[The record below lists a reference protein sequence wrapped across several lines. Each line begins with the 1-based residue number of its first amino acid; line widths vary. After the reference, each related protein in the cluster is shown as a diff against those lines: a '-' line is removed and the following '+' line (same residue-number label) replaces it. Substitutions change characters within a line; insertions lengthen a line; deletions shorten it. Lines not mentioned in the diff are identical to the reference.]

1 MPRRY
6 FNWKLAIVLLI
17 SLAVLCITAFGL
29 RQWQRANS
37 AEQGL
42 VLGNKAYD
50 EKKWEDAVENLG
62 RYLALKQDDVQVLLK
77 YADAQMHIRPRKR
90 DNIQQAT
97 QAYRII
103 LRVEDNHLEASKKLT
118 EIYLMMG
125 MPGEAELIAERQL
138 EKVQDPN
145 LHRMLAI
152 ALAQQR
158 KFDEAATEL
167 KTICT
172 KHPGQILAYESLG
185 QLIEQYPEE
194 FPDQAIT
201 WFDQAI
207 KNNPSSALAYL
218 IRAGFHLR
226 NKAESKALADI
237 SMAERQD
244 LSDASVRLRLA
255 RELLNLNLL
264 DKAEEHLVAIHKV
277 IPTDQNLW
285 RTWAQLALRS
295 QSKEKMLNT
304 AETGLKELSSQPW
317 DFMPLAAELFIR
329 SDQLDRASDCTL
341 KLRQKEA
348 PNAIIAFLEGLI
360 AAEKGDLLEAV
371 KYWQQ
376 SVESGNKS
384 PQIRLALASALNNLG
399 DKQSALRQIHTLIAE
414 RPDSFHGY
422 LALAKMMAQI
432 ENWDEVEKHA
442 AKAIEL
448 APGNPESNLL
458 YLKACLQQAG
468 KSSTDENSQIILD
481 IEKHL
486 SVLNETNPGNLE
498 LGFLQL
504 QLKMQQ
510 GNFIDAQNIIN
521 RLKNEHPSEIL
532 NISMAEAELLTAQNK
547 INEAISKLNE
557 TIEKYPESPMPVRQ
571 LAILLHNKGDQTKCE
586 AVIKNALKRIEKSV
600 VQRELGLIL
609 SQFYTRWSQT
619 DKAYQQLAALSQKLP
634 NDIPIKRRLL
644 MCKQVIKDP
653 EKAQQLVDEIK
664 SLEGEDGWQWR
675 YEQAKVLYIGDN
687 FKNNY
692 PKIISLVQENL
703 LFNPDD
709 QLSRMLMA
717 RAYDKAGELQLAI
730 STYRDALNRSPD
742 DIRII
747 TPTIEALYKAKEYE
761 QAEELLNRASR
772 VKFKIPQLQK
782 LQLHS
787 FLRRGE
793 LDSASDILQNLLD
806 DDPNNQN
813 AYLSLALLK
822 MQQNKF
828 EESEDLLTKLK
839 IQNPSSLAVIATQ
852 IQLYLRQDKPEAA
865 LKTCNEMVS
874 SLNNAA
880 AYILSART
888 YATLGQ
894 FDKALEELEKAIS
907 IEPDNIEVWIARSDF
922 YRSVGQ
928 IGKAAPDIQHALSLE
943 SDNIQIQK
951 RAISLFLTSGQPNMI
966 HEGNALLDKALESNP
981 EDIELQLFKANAL
994 ISEGTAPAMENG
1006 RLILQTITEKQPE
1019 VNRAWMLLG
1028 ELMLKQGQPG
1038 KAVDIALRGL
1048 AYKSNDK
1055 PLLLLKARAEAVR
1068 SPILSIPTLKELC
1081 ELDPNDI
1088 EAVTFLASTYIKT
1101 GEPQKAVDILRKQ
1114 ITNRDLSTR
1123 RKCSLALAIALYKA
1137 GDKIEAQKE
1146 FDSLL
1151 ESEPNDP
1158 RPFIVQAQLL
1168 KEEGLWSQLNQK
1180 VIDWLNKHPN
1190 DTHTP
1195 MVITRDMITVDS
1207 NEAKQTAEDIIRL
1220 ILKND
1225 PTSIEAISTL
1235 AILLEMV
1242 GRPAESAELYR
1253 RLLEIEPNN
1262 LIAINNLAWIMSE
1275 YNNQYQ
1281 QALELAQKGL
1291 KLAPNYMDL
1300 IETRGVIYYRLGELN
1315 KAIED
1320 LTKCIELYP
1329 DSAPQRVAATYHLAR
1344 ALAELGKK
1352 NEALKYLNQ
1361 ALSRDSETGSLS
1373 NTELAEA
1380 KNLLRKLQEGD

>member
-6 FNWKLAIVLLI
+6 FNWKLAIVLLM
-17 SLAVLCITAFGL
+17 SLVVLCITAFGL
-29 RQWQRANS
+29 RQWQKANS

-50 EKKWEDAVENLG
+50 EQNWEEATENLG

-90 DNIQQAT
+90 DHIQQAIA
-97 QAYRII
+97 AYRII
-103 LRVEDNHLEASKKLT
+103 LRVEDNHSEASQQLT
-118 EIYLMMG
+118 EIYLMTG
-125 MPGEAELIAERQL
+125 MPGEAELIAKRQL

-145 LHRMLAI
+145 LRRMMAI

-167 KTICT
+167 KAIFTEY
-172 KHPGQILAYESLG
+172 PEQILAYESLG
-185 QLIEQYPEE
+185 QLIEQHPEE
-194 FPDQAIT
+194 FPNQATT
-201 WFDQAI
+201 WFDEAV

-237 SMAERQD
+237 SMAEQQD

-255 RELLNLNLL
+255 RELINLNLL
-264 DKAEEHLVAIHKV
+264 DKAEEHLVTIHKV
-277 IPTDQNLW
+277 IPVDQDLW
-285 RTWAQLALRS
+285 QTWAQLALRS

-304 AETGLKELSSQPW
+304 AETGLKELSFQPW

-329 SDQLDRASDCTL
+329 SGQLDRASDCIL
-341 KLRQKEA
+341 QLRQKEA
-348 PNAIIAFLEGLI
+348 PNAIVAFLEGLI
-360 AAEKGDLLEAV
+360 ATEKGNLLEAV
-371 KYWQQ
+371 KHWQQ

-384 PQIRLALASALNNLG
+384 LQIRLALASTLNNLG
-399 DKQSALRQIHTLIAE
+399 DRQSALRQIHTLIAE
-414 RPDSFHGY
+414 RPDSFNGH
-422 LALAKMMAQI
+422 LALAKMLAQT
-432 ENWDEVEKHA
+432 ENWVEVEKHA

-458 YLKACLQQAG
+458 YLKARLQRAG
-468 KSSTDENSQIILD
+468 ESSTEENSRITQE

-486 SVLNETNPGNLE
+486 STLNETNPGNLE
-498 LGFLQL
+498 LSFLQL
-504 QLKMQQ
+504 QLKTQQ
-510 GNFIDAQNIIN
+510 GNFIDAQEIIT
-521 RLKNEHPSEIL
+521 RLKDEHPSEIL
-532 NISMAEAELLTAQNK
+532 NISLAEAELLAAQNK
-547 INEAISKLNE
+547 TNEAILKLNE
-557 TIEKYPESPMPVRQ
+557 TIEKFPDSPGPVRN
-571 LAILLHNKGDQTKCE
+571 LAILLYNKGDQTKCE
-586 AVIKNALKRIEKSV
+586 AVIKEALTRFEQSV
-600 VQRELGLIL
+600 AQRELGLML
-609 SQFYTRWSQT
+609 SQFYIRWSQK

-644 MCKQVIKDP
+644 MFKQVIKDP

-675 YEQAKVLYIGDN
+675 YEQAKVLYVDDN

-692 PKIISLVQENL
+692 PKIISLAQENIL
-703 LFNPDD
+703 TNPDD
-709 QLSRMLMA
+709 QVSRMLMA
-717 RAYDKAGELQLAI
+717 RAYEKAGELQLAI
-730 STYRDALNRSPD
+730 STYRDALSRSPD

-772 VKFKIPQLQK
+772 VKFQIPQLQR

-806 DDPNNQN
+806 NDPNNQN

-828 EESEDLLTKLK
+828 EESEDLLMKLK
-839 IQNPSSLAVIATQ
+839 TQNPNSLAVIATQ

-865 LKTCNEMVS
+865 LKTCHEMVS
-874 SLNNAA
+874 NLNNAA

-894 FDKALEELEKAIS
+894 SDKALEELEKAIS
-907 IEPDNIEVWIARSDF
+907 IEPDNVEVWVARSDF
-922 YRSVGQ
+922 YRSMGQ
-928 IGKAAPDIQHALSLE
+928 TNKAAADIQHALSLE

-951 RAISLFLTSGQPNMI
+951 RAISLFLTSGQSNMI
-966 HEGNALLDKALESNP
+966 REGNAFLEKALESNP

-994 ISEGTAPAMENG
+994 LTEGTAPAMENG
-1006 RLILQTITEKQPE
+1006 RQILLMITEKQPE
-1019 VNRAWMLLG
+1019 VSGAWLLLG

-1038 KAVDIALRGL
+1038 KAVDVALRGL

-1068 SPILSIPTLKELC
+1068 SPILAIPTLKELC
-1081 ELDPNDI
+1081 ELDPNDLD
-1088 EAVTFLASTYIKT
+1088 AVTFLASTYIKT
-1101 GEPQKAVDILRKQ
+1101 GEPQKAVNILRKQ
-1114 ITNRDLSTR
+1114 ITTCDLSTR

-1151 ESEPNDP
+1151 ESAPNDP
-1158 RPFIVQAQLL
+1158 RPLIAQAQLL
-1168 KEEGLWSQLNQK
+1168 KEEELWSQLNQK
-1180 VIDWLNKHPN
+1180 VIDWFNQHPN
-1190 DTHTP
+1190 DSHTP
-1195 MVITRDMITVDS
+1195 VIIAIDLIAVNS
-1207 NEAKQTAEDIIRL
+1207 NEARQTAEDIIRL

-1225 PTSIEAISTL
+1225 PVSTEAISAL

-1242 GRPAESAELYR
+1242 GRPAESAELYQ
-1253 RLLEIEPNN
+1253 RLLELEPEN

-1275 YNNQYQ
+1275 YNSQYQ
-1281 QALELAQKGL
+1281 QAMELAQKGL

-1315 KAIED
+1315 KAIQD
-1320 LTKCIELYP
+1320 LTRCVELYP
-1329 DSAPQRVAATYHLAR
+1329 DSASQSVAANFHLAR
-1344 ALAELGKK
+1344 AFAELGKK

-1361 ALSRDSETGSLS
+1361 ALSLESDIGGLS
-1373 NTELAEA
+1373 TAEMTEA
-1380 KNLLRKLQEGD
+1380 KNLLIKLQEGN